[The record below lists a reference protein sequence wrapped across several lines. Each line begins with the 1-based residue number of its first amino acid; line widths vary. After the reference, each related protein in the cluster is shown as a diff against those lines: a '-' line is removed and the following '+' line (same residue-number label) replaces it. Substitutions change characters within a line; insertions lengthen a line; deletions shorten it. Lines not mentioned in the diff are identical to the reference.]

1 MSSISTPAVETSS
14 KRFAP
19 FWVGS
24 ARAVALTLVLVA
36 GAAYE
41 AGHVTRVLNANVWM
55 HLRSGLWMLQSHS
68 VPHSGL
74 FSQYGS
80 LPWVDSSW
88 VSDVV
93 LASAYKLFGLRALP
107 LMLMLVKVGLAVLTF
122 LLARVGKASF
132 WSALGSSAVAQY
144 VIPLSQSLPY
154 DLSIVFF
161 GASCFS

>member
-1 MSSISTPAVETSS
+1 MSSISTPAVETTS
-14 KRFAP
+14 KRLAP
-19 FWVGS
+19 FWIRLS
-24 ARAVALTLVLVA
+24 RAVALTFVLVA

-41 AGHVTRVLNANVWM
+41 TTHVSAILNANVWT

-74 FSQYGS
+74 FSQYVS
-80 LPWVDSSW
+80 LRWVDSSW

-122 LLARVGKASF
+122 LLARVGRPSF
-132 WSALGSSAVAQY
+132 WSAL
-144 VIPLSQSLPY
+144 
-154 DLSIVFF
+154 
-161 GASCFS
+161 CFSA